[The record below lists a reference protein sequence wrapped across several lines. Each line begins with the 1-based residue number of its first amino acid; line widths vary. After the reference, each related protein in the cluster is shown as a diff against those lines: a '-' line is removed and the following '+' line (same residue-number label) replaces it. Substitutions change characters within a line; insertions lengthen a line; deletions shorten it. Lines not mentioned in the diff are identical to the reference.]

1 MLKVTLQAIID
12 AKIKEASEM
21 RTYLARGI
29 YEEPVFVQGLVDRL
43 DAEVDLLRSLPT
55 TPNSMMEDASA
66 FADTYM
72 LGDGMSDKFLFAR
85 LAKLS
90 EEVSELATAAAA
102 DDEYE
107 IADALV
113 DIVYV
118 ALVTAAKRGH
128 PFSKLWDDVHKSN
141 MTKTPKGAGKFGA
154 SKGVGFVPADT
165 KAIMIDA
172 GF

>member
-1 MLKVTLQAIID
+1 MIEVTLQYIID
-12 AKIKEASEM
+12 TKIKEAAEM
-21 RTYLARGI
+21 REFLARGI
-29 YEEPVFVQGLVDRL
+29 YAEPSFVQGLVDIL
-43 DAEVDLLRSLPT
+43 DAEIIVLRST
-55 TPNSMMEDASA
+55 ANTMTDDAQA
-66 FADTYM
+66 FADKFM

-90 EEVSELATAAAA
+90 EEVSEMATAAAA
-102 DDEYE
+102 SDEYE

-128 PFSKLWDDVHKSN
+128 PFKDLWADVHSSN
-141 MTKTPKGAGKFGA
+141 MTRTPKGKFGA
-154 SKGVGFVPADT
+154 SKSEGFVPTRT
-165 KAIMIDA
+165 KELMIDA

>member
-1 MLKVTLQAIID
+1 MTTLQAI
-12 AKIKEASEM
+12 KEELAASAQET
-21 RTYLARGI
+21 REFLARGDVYSDPI
-29 YEEPVFVQGLVDRL
+29 YVQSLVDADMAKLECLEAVDTMML
-43 DAEVDLLRSLPT
+43 DASE
-55 TPNSMMEDASA
+55 

-72 LGDGMSDKFLFAR
+72 LGNGMSDKFLFAR

-128 PFSKLWDDVHKSN
+128 PFSKLWNDVHKSN

-154 SKGVGFVPADT
+154 SKGAGFVPADT
-165 KAIMIDA
+165 KAIMVDA